1 MRVQIKIIGL
11 IAIQLTLVVLGQDYY
26 PRKDTVFG
34 QVAVGGG
41 IETVI
46 NLTNRGT
53 YAYTGS
59 IRFLRGEG
67 IAWNLRV
74 DGSLISN
81 GEYSLEIQPRS
92 TATVRL
98 TGDRLESG
106 AAVVVSQD
114 LLLDNFIEANLTYF
128 VRSGESVADSVG
140 VSPSKEFYLASVP
153 FQDLES
159 IALALVNGDL
169 SGERLAHVLLR
180 LFNEA
185 GSQLA
190 EKTLELGSFFHD
202 ASFLSELFPGLN
214 LQRGKVEIS
223 SDIPIFGTALTLEE
237 GEISSLP
244 LEPSPVSYTV
254 RMISSEGSVATGE
267 MALWAEGFFVR
278 GYFLI
283 SAVDEEPVQEAVL
296 ELVNG
301 QLFDQFLQL
310 SFAVFEDP
318 FFAEEATL
326 YFEHANFSFDSE
338 VVSNTF
344 VQMFLSGHVTLEGT
358 YELTRRTD

>member
-1 MRVQIKIIGL
+1 M
-11 IAIQLTLVVLGQDYY
+11 
-26 PRKDTVFG
+26 
-34 QVAVGGG
+34 
-41 IETVI
+41 
-46 NLTNRGT
+46 
-53 YAYTGS
+53 
-59 IRFLRGEG
+59 
-67 IAWNLRV
+67 
-74 DGSLISN
+74 ISN
-81 GEYSLEIQPRS
+81 GEYSLEIPPKS
-92 TATVRL
+92 TATIRL

-114 LLLDNFIEANLTYF
+114 LLLDNFIETNLTYF

-153 FQDLES
+153 FQELNS

-169 SGERLAHVLLR
+169 SGQRVAHVLVR
-180 LFNEA
+180 LFTEG

-190 EKTLELGSFFHD
+190 TKTLELGSFFHD
-202 ASFLSELFPGLN
+202 ARFLSELFPGLN

-254 RMISSEGSVATGE
+254 RMVSSEGSVATGE

-283 SAVDEEPVQEAVL
+283 SAVDEEPLQEAVL

-310 SFAVFEDP
+310 SFAVSEDP

-326 YFEHANFSFDSE
+326 YFEHTNFSFDSN
-338 VVSNTF
+338 VVSDTW
-344 VQMFLSGHVTLEGT
+344 VQMFLSDHATLEGT
-358 YELTRRTD
+358 YELSRRTD

>member
-1 MRVQIKIIGL
+1 MKIKISGL
-11 IAIQLTLVVLGQDYY
+11 IALHLMLVVLGQDYY
-26 PRKDTVFG
+26 PRKDAAFG

-53 YAYTGS
+53 FPYSGS

-67 IAWNLRV
+67 SAWNLRV
-74 DGSLISN
+74 NGNVISN
-81 GEYSLEIQPRS
+81 GEYSVEIQPKS
-92 TATVRL
+92 TTTIRL

-106 AAVVVSQD
+106 AAIVVSED

-128 VRSGESVADSVG
+128 VRSGESVEDSVG
-140 VSPSKEFYLASVP
+140 VAPSKEFYLSSVP
-153 FQDLES
+153 FQEFNS

-169 SGERLAHVLLR
+169 SGQRVARVLVR
-180 LFNEA
+180 LFNER
-185 GSQLA
+185 GSRLA
-190 EKTLELGSFFHD
+190 TKTLDLGSFFHD
-202 ASFLSELFPGLN
+202 ARFLSELFPGLN

-223 SDIPIFGTALTLEE
+223 SDVPIFGTALTLKE

-254 RMISSEGSVATGE
+254 RMVSSEGSVASGE

-283 SAVDEEPVQEAVL
+283 SAVDGEPLQEAVL

-301 QLFDQFLQL
+301 HLFERFLQL
-310 SFAVFEDP
+310 SFAVSEDP

-326 YFEHANFSFDSE
+326 YFEQSNFSFDADI
-338 VVSNTF
+338 VSDTW
-344 VQMFLSGHVTLEGT
+344 VQMFLSDHATLEGT
-358 YELTRRTD
+358 YELARQTD

>member
-1 MRVQIKIIGL
+1 MQVKITGL
-11 IAIQLTLVVLGQDYY
+11 IVMHLTLVALGQDYY
-26 PRKDTVFG
+26 PRKDAAFG

-53 YAYTGS
+53 YLYTGS
-59 IRFLRGEG
+59 IRFLRGQG
-67 IAWNLRV
+67 SVWNPLV
-74 DGSLISN
+74 NGTAIVN
-81 GEYSLEIQPRS
+81 GEYALEIQPKS
-92 TATVRL
+92 TATIRL
-98 TGDRLESG
+98 TGDQLESG
-106 AAVVVSQD
+106 AAVAVSQD

-128 VRSGESVADSVG
+128 VRSGESVTDSVG

-169 SGERLAHVLLR
+169 SGERVAHVLLR
-180 LFNEA
+180 LFTEG
-185 GSQLA
+185 GSQL
-190 EKTLELGSFFHD
+190 ETKSLELGSFFHD
-202 ASFLSELFPGLN
+202 ASFLSELFPGLD
-214 LQRGKVEIS
+214 LERGKVEIS

-244 LEPSPVSYTV
+244 LEPSPVAYTV

-267 MALWAEGFFVR
+267 MALWAEGFFVK

-283 SAVDEEPVQEAVL
+283 SAIDEEPLPEAVL

-310 SFAVFEDP
+310 SFAVSEDP

-326 YFEHANFSFDSE
+326 YFEHTNFSFDSD
-338 VVSNTF
+338 VVSDSW
-344 VQMFLSGHVTLEGT
+344 VQMFLSDHATLEGT
-358 YELTRRTD
+358 YELSRRTD

>member
-1 MRVQIKIIGL
+1 MQVKIIGV
-11 IAIQLTLVVLGQDYY
+11 IAIHLTLVVLGQDYY
-26 PRKDTVFG
+26 PRKDAAFG

-53 YAYTGS
+53 YPYAGS
-59 IRFLRGEG
+59 IRFLRGQG
-67 IAWNLRV
+67 SAWNLRV
-74 DGSLISN
+74 NGSVISN
-81 GEYSLEIQPRS
+81 GEYSLEIQPKS
-92 TATVRL
+92 TATIRL

-114 LLLDNFIEANLTYF
+114 LLLDNFVEANLTYF

-140 VSPSKEFYLASVP
+140 ISPSKEFYLTSVP
-153 FQDLES
+153 FQDLNS

-169 SGERLAHVLLR
+169 SGQRVARVLLR
-180 LFNEA
+180 LFTEG

-190 EKTLELGSFFHD
+190 TKTLELGSFFHD
-202 ASFLSELFPGLN
+202 ARFLSELFPGRN

-223 SDIPIFGTALTLEE
+223 SDIPIFGAALTLEE

-283 SAVDEEPVQEAVL
+283 SAVDEEPLEEAVL

-301 QLFDQFLQL
+301 HLFDRFLQL
-310 SFAVFEDP
+310 SFAVAEDP

-326 YFEHANFSFDSE
+326 YFEHTNFSFDSD
-338 VVSNTF
+338 VTSDSW
-344 VQMFLSGHVTLEGT
+344 VQMFLSDHTTLEGT
-358 YELTRRTD
+358 YEWSRRTD